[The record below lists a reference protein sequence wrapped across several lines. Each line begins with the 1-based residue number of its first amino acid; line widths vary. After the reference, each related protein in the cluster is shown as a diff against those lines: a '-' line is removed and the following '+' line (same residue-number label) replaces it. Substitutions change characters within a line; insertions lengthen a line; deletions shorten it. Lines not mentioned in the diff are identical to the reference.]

1 MKKYLEAGRIV
12 NTHGVRGEVKIQ
24 PWADSAEFL
33 LGFQTLYI
41 DEKPY
46 RLLSGREHK
55 GMLIVQFAGLED
67 VGGAMLL
74 KNKTVFIDRKEAK
87 LPRGSFFIQD
97 IIGASVL
104 DEEGKELGK
113 LFEVLDLPASKVY
126 VVRGERE
133 ILIPV
138 VPDFVLKTD
147 VEAGEIIVRLI
158 DGM

>member
-67 VGGAMLL
+67 VGGALLL

-104 DEEGKELGK
+104 DEDGKELGK